1 MTHNPAILEALPR
14 NQQSGEKAVNIPGY
28 DDWKLSGTE
37 EGQPCNRVEE
47 PDEDAPRG
55 YRPKPCNGAMHFE
68 KVEGCTCFISAP
80 CSACVNN
87 PLICDT
93 CGEEA

>member
-1 MTHNPAILEALPR
+1 MT
-14 NQQSGEKAVNIPGY
+14 IPGY
-28 DDWKLSGTE
+28 DAWKLASPDDGDEIGTE
-37 EGQPCNRVEE
+37 EGDTCNRIEE

-55 YRPKPCNGAMHFE
+55 YRPKPCNGAMHLE
-68 KVEGCTCFISAP
+68 KVENCTCFISAP